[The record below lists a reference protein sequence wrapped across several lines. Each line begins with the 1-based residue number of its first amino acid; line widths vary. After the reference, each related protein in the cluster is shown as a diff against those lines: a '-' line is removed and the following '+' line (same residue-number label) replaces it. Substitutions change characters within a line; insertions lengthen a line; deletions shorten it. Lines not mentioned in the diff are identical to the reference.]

1 MKYRLGLDIGTHS
14 IGWAIVALDDANP
27 PKPAS
32 LVRIGSRIFPDGR
45 DPQSGESLAVNRREP
60 RSQRRRRDRFLRRQQ
75 AFLDHLIRYGLLPQ
89 GEKARKE
96 LQPRDPYTLRKKG
109 LDGALLL
116 HELGRALFHLNQR
129 RGFKS
134 NRKADR
140 KAGESGKI
148 KQAADRFAAEELS
161 RYRTVGEALYHRLA
175 EGKGSR
181 ARLQGSGVKAA
192 YDFYVTREMIGDE
205 FDALWAKQQSYHP
218 EQLHDQARATLR
230 DILLRQRPLKSPPVG
245 KCWLEPNEARA
256 PLALPSSQRF
266 RLYQELN
273 HLRLIDLST
282 GEERPLSRRERDNLA
297 SYLASRAK
305 AKYQALRQRLFG
317 KENRDAFVFT
327 IEQGG
332 LRKELYGDTSAH
344 RLAHK
349 KGFGKAWFDLP
360 PAEQDAIVERLLET
374 EEEAALTDWLKQR
387 HGLDQ
392 AAADYLAGVPLDEG
406 HLRFGRTAI
415 GRVLPHLIEG
425 WNQAEDQ
432 PLTYDQ
438 AVKAAD
444 YEDHRAA
451 AANAL
456 LERLP
461 YYGEILWRHT
471 QEMSNATDSDE
482 KEYGRITNPTVH
494 IGLNQLR
501 KLVNAVIDRYGPPA
515 QISVEL
521 ARELKL
527 SREQKRRV
535 NRDNVEN
542 RERNELLNKELIE
555 EWKQRPTAANRLRLR
570 LFKELGPLAPRC
582 PYTGELIKP
591 TLLFSNHY
599 QVDHILPFSKTLD
612 DSYNNKIL
620 ATREGNAAKGNRD
633 PYSYAAETPGV
644 DREAVQARAEAL
656 PYEKRKRFKED
667 AYTKWLGNF
676 DEFAGEDGKGFLARQ
691 LTDTAYLS
699 RVSRHYLQSVCRRV
713 DVTPGRLT
721 ALLRGKWGLNGLLN
735 EGNRKNRD
743 DHRHHAIDAAVVA
756 VTDRGLLQRIA
767 TRAGRA
773 ESRGDERIFADLDRE
788 MPWPDFR
795 QALEKA
801 LTRCVVSHKPDHNP
815 QSQLHE
821 ETAYGIVDGPTD
833 KGVYT
838 ARHRVSLAS
847 LKGPKDLALL
857 ESARLARMLEKQL
870 AGLDGKAFQARLAE
884 LQGREDYPNKVRL
897 LRKISGV
904 TVPLRGT
911 AISPD
916 PRRRPACPAK
926 LYKGGANYCYEL
938 FFNEKG
944 RWDGALI
951 TSFTANQPAY
961 RAFMGSDKQ
970 FRQKTFN
977 GMPLLMRL
985 IRDDLIAIEESPGK
999 RRIMRIVLL
1008 TEGKVVMAEHFEA
1021 NADARNRDKQSPFK
1035 YLTKSPDKLRK
1046 LRARRVFV
1054 DLLGRVKDP
1063 GFKG

>member
-1 MKYRLGLDIGTHS
+1 MKYRLGLDIGTQS
-14 IGWAIVALDDANP
+14 IGWAIVALDDAEP
-27 PKPAS
+27 PKPKS
-32 LVRIGSRIFPDGR
+32 LARIGSRIFPDGR

-60 RSQRRRRDRFLRRQQ
+60 RSQRRRRDRFLRRQK
-75 AFLDHLIRYGLLPQ
+75 AFLDHLIRYGLLPEDEQ
-89 GEKARKE
+89 ARKD
-96 LQPRDPYTLRKKG
+96 LQPLDPYALRVKG
-109 LDGALLL
+109 LDNALTP

-134 NRKADR
+134 NRKTDR

-148 KQAADRFAAEELS
+148 KQASDRFLAEELS
-161 RYRTVGEALYHRLA
+161 QHRTVGEALYHRLQA
-175 EGKGSR
+175 GMGSR
-181 ARLQGSGVKAA
+181 ARLRGSGVQAA
-192 YDFYVTREMIGDE
+192 YDFYVTREMIAEE
-205 FDALWAKQQSYHP
+205 FDALWEKQRTYHP
-218 EQLHDQARATLR
+218 RLLNDTARDTLK
-230 DILLRQRPLKSPPVG
+230 DILIRQRKLKSPPVG
-245 KCWLEPNEARA
+245 KCWLEPNEPRV
-256 PLALPSSQRF
+256 PLALPSSQHF

-282 GEERPLSRRERDNLA
+282 GEELALNRDQRDALA
-297 SYLASRAK
+297 AYLASRAK

-332 LRKELYGDTSAH
+332 LRKELYGDTTAY
-344 RLAHK
+344 RLANK

-360 PAEQDAIVERLLET
+360 LTEQDKIVERLLET
-374 EEEAALTDWLKQR
+374 EDEAALTDWLKQ
-387 HGLDQ
+387 HYKLDQ
-392 AAADYLAGVPLDEG
+392 AAADYLANTPLDEG

-415 GRVLPHLIEG
+415 ERVLPHLREG
-425 WNQAEDQ
+425 WNEEAGQA
-432 PLTYDQ
+432 LTYDQ
-438 AVKAAD
+438 AVKAAG

-451 AANAL
+451 Q
-456 LERLP
+456 ESGQMDRLP

-471 QEMSNATDSDE
+471 QEMPNASNPDE

-501 KLVNAVIDRYGPPA
+501 KLVNAIIERYGPPT

-535 NRDNVEN
+535 NRENAEN
-542 RERNELLNKELIE
+542 RERNDELNKELTE
-555 EWKQRPTAANRLRLR
+555 KWGQRPTAANRLRLR
-570 LFKELGPLAPRC
+570 LFKELGPLTPRC
-582 PYTGELIKP
+582 VYTGELIKP

-599 QVDHILPFSKTLD
+599 QIDHILPFSKTLD
-612 DSYNNKIL
+612 DSFSNKIL
-620 ATREGNAAKGNRD
+620 VTQEGNAGKGNRD
-633 PYSYAAETPGV
+633 PFSYASETPGV
-644 DREAVQARAEAL
+644 DWEAMQARAESL

-676 DEFAGEDGKGFLARQ
+676 AEFAGEDGKGFLARQ

-699 RVSRHYLQSVCRRV
+699 RVARHYLQSVCTRV

-721 ALLRGKWGLNGLLN
+721 ALIRGKWGLNSLLN
-735 EGNRKNRD
+735 EGNQKNRD

-756 VTDRGLLQRIA
+756 VTDLGLLQRIA
-767 TRAGRA
+767 KLAGRA
-773 ESRGDERIFADLDRE
+773 ESQGDERIFADLDKE

-795 QALEKA
+795 QTLEKA
-801 LTRCVVSHKPDHNP
+801 LNRCVVSHKPDHNP

-821 ETAYGIVDGPTD
+821 ETAYGIVDGPNE

-838 ARHRVSLAS
+838 ARHRVSLSS
-847 LKGPKDLALL
+847 LKSPKDLTLL
-857 ESARLARMLEKQL
+857 ENARLAERLQQQTS
-870 AGLDGKAFQARLAE
+870 GLSGKAFQEKLVE
-884 LQGREDYPNKVRL
+884 LQGRDDYPNKVRL

-904 TVPLRGT
+904 AVPLKGT
-911 AISPD
+911 AISPN
-916 PRRRPACPAK
+916 PKRRPAYPAK
-926 LYKGGANYCYEL
+926 LYKGGANYCYEI
-938 FFNEKG
+938 FVNDKG
-944 RWDGALI
+944 RWDGRVI

-961 RAFMGSDKQ
+961 RTFMRSSEQ
-970 FRQKTFN
+970 FRQKTFD
-977 GMPLLMRL
+977 GRPLLMRL
-985 IRDDLIAIEESPGK
+985 IRDDLIAIEQAPDD

-1008 TEGKVVMAEHFEA
+1008 TDGKIVMAEHFEA
-1021 NADARNRDKQSPFK
+1021 NADARNRDKQCTFK